1 MSWNYTNNPSG
12 SSRDALRLAVGDT
25 TENDPRL
32 SDEEVEHF
40 LGLYPESLD
49 LAAAKAAEAIAAR
62 YSSMA
67 VSYVG
72 DLDNSPHLKAEYYLK
87 LARQLRSRASEK
99 MATISANVQSFFVY
113 MSASS
118 KDFVGAPIFDFFVE
132 FVKAWV
138 TQTDAIHMRG
148 HVPEASEGAAAL
160 GMFTSQENFGS
171 MASNLRL

>member
-1 MSWNYTNNPSG
+1 MTWTYTNNPSG

-25 TENDPRL
+25 IENDPRL

-40 LGLYPESLD
+40 LGLYPDSLD

-87 LARQLRSRASEK
+87 LARQLRSRAKQEEEAVEDS
-99 MATISANVQSFFVY
+99 IV
-113 MSASS
+113 ASPGVS
-118 KDFVGAPIFDFFVE
+118 
-132 FVKAWV
+132 
-138 TQTDAIHMRG
+138 QDALHREPLFKRG
-148 HVPEASEGAAAL
+148 VAL
-160 GMFTSQENFGS
+160 
-171 MASNLRL
+171 

>member
-1 MSWNYTNNPSG
+1 MSWTYTNNPAG

-25 TENDPRL
+25 IENDPRL

-40 LGLYPESLD
+40 LGLYPDSLD

-87 LARQLRSRASEK
+87 LARQLRSRAKQEEEAVEDS
-99 MATISANVQSFFVY
+99 IV
-113 MSASS
+113 ASPGCS
-118 KDFVGAPIFDFFVE
+118 LEALHREPLFK
-132 FVKAWV
+132 
-138 TQTDAIHMRG
+138 RG
-148 HVPEASEGAAAL
+148 VAL
-160 GMFTSQENFGS
+160 
-171 MASNLRL
+171 

>member
-1 MSWNYTNNPSG
+1 MSWTYTNNPTG

-25 TENDPRL
+25 IENDPRL

-40 LGLYPESLD
+40 LALYPDSLD

-87 LARQLRSRASEK
+87 LARQLRSRAKQEEEAVEDS
-99 MATISANVQSFFVY
+99 IV
-113 MSASS
+113 ASPGVS
-118 KDFVGAPIFDFFVE
+118 
-132 FVKAWV
+132 
-138 TQTDAIHMRG
+138 
-148 HVPEASEGAAAL
+148 PEALHRGAL
-160 GMFTSQENFGS
+160 FERGVG
-171 MASNLRL
+171 L

>member
-1 MSWNYTNNPSG
+1 MTWTYTNNPSG

-25 TENDPRL
+25 IENDPRL

-40 LGLYPESLD
+40 LALYPVSLD

-87 LARQLRSRASEK
+87 LARQLRSRAELEVDGEAEESL
-99 MATISANVQSFFVY
+99 V
-113 MSASS
+113 ASPGVS
-118 KDFVGAPIFDFFVE
+118 LEALHREPLFKRGVG
-132 FVKAWV
+132 
-138 TQTDAIHMRG
+138 
-148 HVPEASEGAAAL
+148 L
-160 GMFTSQENFGS
+160 
-171 MASNLRL
+171 

>member
-1 MSWNYTNNPSG
+1 MSWTYTNNPSG

-25 TENDPRL
+25 IENDPRL

-40 LGLYPESLD
+40 LGLYPDSLD

-87 LARQLRSRASEK
+87 LARQLRSRAKQEEEAAEDSS
-99 MATISANVQSFFVY
+99 IV
-113 MSASS
+113 ASPGVS
-118 KDFVGAPIFDFFVE
+118 LEALHRESLFK
-132 FVKAWV
+132 
-138 TQTDAIHMRG
+138 RG
-148 HVPEASEGAAAL
+148 VAL
-160 GMFTSQENFGS
+160 
-171 MASNLRL
+171 

>member
-1 MSWNYTNNPSG
+1 MTWTYTNNPAG

-25 TENDPRL
+25 IENDPRL

-40 LGLYPESLD
+40 LALYPASLD

-87 LARQLRSRASEK
+87 LARQLRSRAKQEEEAVEDS
-99 MATISANVQSFFVY
+99 IV
-113 MSASS
+113 ASPGVS
-118 KDFVGAPIFDFFVE
+118 
-132 FVKAWV
+132 
-138 TQTDAIHMRG
+138 
-148 HVPEASEGAAAL
+148 PEALHRGAL
-160 GMFTSQENFGS
+160 FERGVG
-171 MASNLRL
+171 L

>member
-1 MSWNYTNNPSG
+1 MSWTYTNNPTG

-25 TENDPRL
+25 IENDPRL

-40 LGLYPESLD
+40 LALYPASLD

-87 LARQLRSRASEK
+87 LARQLRSRAKQEEEAVEDS
-99 MATISANVQSFFVY
+99 IV
-113 MSASS
+113 ASPGVS
-118 KDFVGAPIFDFFVE
+118 LEALHRGALFERGVG
-132 FVKAWV
+132 
-138 TQTDAIHMRG
+138 
-148 HVPEASEGAAAL
+148 L
-160 GMFTSQENFGS
+160 
-171 MASNLRL
+171 

>member
-1 MSWNYTNNPSG
+1 MSWTYTNNPSG

-25 TENDPRL
+25 IENDPRL

-40 LGLYPESLD
+40 LGLYPDSLD

-87 LARQLRSRASEK
+87 LARQLRSRAKQEEEAVEDS
-99 MATISANVQSFFVY
+99 IV
-113 MSASS
+113 ASPGVS
-118 KDFVGAPIFDFFVE
+118 
-132 FVKAWV
+132 
-138 TQTDAIHMRG
+138 
-148 HVPEASEGAAAL
+148 PEALHRGAL
-160 GMFTSQENFGS
+160 FERGVG
-171 MASNLRL
+171 L

>member
-1 MSWNYTNNPSG
+1 MSWTYTNNPTG

-25 TENDPRL
+25 IENDPRL

-40 LGLYPESLD
+40 LALYPASLD

-87 LARQLRSRASEK
+87 LARQLRSRAKQEEEAVEESIV
-99 MATISANVQSFFVY
+99 ASAGVS
-113 MSASS
+113 
-118 KDFVGAPIFDFFVE
+118 
-132 FVKAWV
+132 
-138 TQTDAIHMRG
+138 
-148 HVPEASEGAAAL
+148 PEALHREPLFHRGVAL
-160 GMFTSQENFGS
+160 
-171 MASNLRL
+171 

>member
-1 MSWNYTNNPSG
+1 MSWTYTNNPTG

-25 TENDPRL
+25 IENDPRL

-40 LGLYPESLD
+40 LALYPDSLD

-87 LARQLRSRASEK
+87 LARQLRSRAKQEEEAAEDS
-99 MATISANVQSFFVY
+99 IV
-113 MSASS
+113 ASPGCS
-118 KDFVGAPIFDFFVE
+118 LEALHREPLF
-132 FVKAWV
+132 
-138 TQTDAIHMRG
+138 HRG
-148 HVPEASEGAAAL
+148 VAL
-160 GMFTSQENFGS
+160 
-171 MASNLRL
+171 

>member
-1 MSWNYTNNPSG
+1 MTWTYTNNPTG

-25 TENDPRL
+25 IENDPRL

-40 LGLYPESLD
+40 LGLYPDSLD

-87 LARQLRSRASEK
+87 LARQLRSRAKQEEEAVEDS
-99 MATISANVQSFFVY
+99 IV
-113 MSASS
+113 ASPGVS
-118 KDFVGAPIFDFFVE
+118 L
-132 FVKAWV
+132 
-138 TQTDAIHMRG
+138 DALHREPLFKRG
-148 HVPEASEGAAAL
+148 VAL
-160 GMFTSQENFGS
+160 
-171 MASNLRL
+171 

>member
-1 MSWNYTNNPSG
+1 MTWTYTNNPSG

-40 LGLYPESLD
+40 LGLYPDSLD

-87 LARQLRSRASEK
+87 LARQLRSRAKQEEEAVEDS
-99 MATISANVQSFFVY
+99 IV
-113 MSASS
+113 ASPGCS
-118 KDFVGAPIFDFFVE
+118 LEALHREPLFK
-132 FVKAWV
+132 
-138 TQTDAIHMRG
+138 RG
-148 HVPEASEGAAAL
+148 VAL
-160 GMFTSQENFGS
+160 
-171 MASNLRL
+171 

>member
-1 MSWNYTNNPSG
+1 MSWTYTNNPAG

-25 TENDPRL
+25 IENDPRL

-40 LGLYPESLD
+40 LSLYPECLD

-87 LARQLRSRASEK
+87 LARQLRSRAKQEEEAVEDS
-99 MATISANVQSFFVY
+99 IV
-113 MSASS
+113 ASPGCS
-118 KDFVGAPIFDFFVE
+118 LEALHREPLFR
-132 FVKAWV
+132 
-138 TQTDAIHMRG
+138 RG
-148 HVPEASEGAAAL
+148 VAL
-160 GMFTSQENFGS
+160 
-171 MASNLRL
+171 